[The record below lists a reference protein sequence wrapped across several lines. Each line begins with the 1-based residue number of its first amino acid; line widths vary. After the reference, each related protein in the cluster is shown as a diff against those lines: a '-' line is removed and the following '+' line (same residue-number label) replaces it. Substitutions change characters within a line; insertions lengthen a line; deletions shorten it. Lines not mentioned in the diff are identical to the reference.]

1 MPPFAA
7 APPVPP
13 FAAATD
19 DPSHPETTATED
31 PSRPEATAPFT
42 PSRTRTWKVQGYR
55 VEVDPSRQALCL
67 SVPVECDT
75 EEGEPEIFPTLRAA
89 RLPSRMVSAAMLAQK
104 AKQFDDGLIAA
115 VELAAQQGAGR
126 LRGKAYLIETWL
138 ASLAHGS
145 PAIPAA
151 LLLSAARLGGVA
163 KAAPPALAADVAR
176 LTHEFLADELRSKPL
191 GIYTWSEPLRRVFQ
205 QDRLLQAPLRDPGQI
220 EALARVLREEAA
232 ARTTYEGVLA
242 LASRLTGAL
251 DTPDLTSVLRS
262 LDRGQVEM
270 GRAHAIFPPSRSVEA
285 DLAMRLLG
293 DRSIPE
299 GFDLIGELA
308 ARIRDGSVDLRPTAA
323 SGWHDLQTWALE
335 PLVAPER
342 SPEASRLS
350 FERRYGELLLGLFKG
365 ILALTRETHVKQ
377 LAVPL
382 AACAEPALRRRP
394 SVVIDVLPELSAE
407 PTVSYFLRRALGYRF
422 VRRTLE
428 GTFGEEALARI
439 ERLTPEGPVEL
450 PLPEELAQIEGLFF
464 GAAAAVASDLGMSL
478 DEAMDPAFR
487 DACAVVDVLP
497 DRDGSLGSGRGR
509 EHDAQAFRR
518 WIARDDRDVGRDAR
532 MMVPVFHDLD
542 RQETKA
548 WVFLGWSTQR
558 VLVSFR
564 TPPVAR
570 VFAPDG
576 REASPPEVD
585 VRFGALTHDLA
596 YPVMAEIYV
605 DRLLD
610 RDELRALCDEHR
622 TRSAILAALGGCGGR
637 SARRLGAGLEMP
649 RRRA

>member
-1 MPPFAA
+1 MPPC
-7 APPVPP
+7 
-13 FAAATD
+13 AAATD
-19 DPSHPETTATED
+19 HPSRPAATATD
-31 PSRPEATAPFT
+31 HPSRPEATAPFA
-42 PSRTRTWKVQGYR
+42 PARTRSWRVQGYR
-55 VEVDPSRQALCL
+55 VEADLSRQALCL
-67 SVPVECDT
+67 SVPAGCEA
-75 EEGEPEIFPTLRAA
+75 EEGEPEIFPTLQAA

-151 LLLSAARLGGVA
+151 LLLSAARLGGAV

-176 LTHEFLADELRSKPL
+176 LTDEFLADELRSKPL
-191 GIYTWSEPLRRVFQ
+191 GIYTWSEPLRRVFR

-232 ARTTYEGVLA
+232 ARTTYEAALA

-251 DTPDLTSVLRS
+251 DAPDLTSVLRS
-262 LDRGQVEM
+262 LDRGQVEV

-285 DLAMRLLG
+285 DLAIRLLG

-323 SGWHDLQTWALE
+323 SGWYDLQTWALE

-350 FERRYGELLLGLFKG
+350 LERRYGELLLELFRG

-382 AACAEPALRRRP
+382 AGCAEPALRRRP

-439 ERLTPEGPVEL
+439 KRLTPEGPVEL
-450 PLPEELAQIEGLFF
+450 PLSDELAQVEGLFF

-497 DRDGSLGSGRGR
+497 DQDGSLGSGRGR

-542 RQETKA
+542 RQQTKA
-548 WVFLGWSTQR
+548 WVFLGWSAQR

-564 TPPVAR
+564 SPPVVR

-596 YPVMAEIYV
+596 YPVMAEIHV

-622 TRSAILAALGGCGGR
+622 TRSAILAALEGRGGR
-637 SARRLGAGLEMP
+637 SAQRLGAGLEMP